1 MCRSVQSRF
10 LALALSLLL
19 ALGAASGQSPATNSP
34 APRAPVGKSAAPKP
48 DAHKARQAYQKG
60 LRAEQADDW
69 PAALQ
74 AYTEAASYSPA
85 DREMLLRRETARF
98 RLVQQFTDRA
108 EREALAGRM
117 DGAREAL
124 KAALAI
130 DPGYSVARE
139 RLAQFEPPAIEQ
151 KQEPE
156 LAGAAELRPQPG
168 PHDFDHRGDARS
180 AYETVARA
188 FGLVAAFDPELPTR
202 QVRFRARGVD
212 FAAAMRLLG
221 QQSNTLWRAVN
232 AQTFFVFD
240 NSEAKRRA
248 YAVQVVRTFI
258 LPASTTPDHMT
269 ETLRLVRDIAGVSHT
284 ELDTRTRTLTIRD
297 TPETIAL
304 AAALIQEIEKARGE
318 LMLEIE
324 ILEVNQTAAR
334 RLGITPPNSARVVTF
349 SQQDINEAQQSV
361 QGLLNVITRLF
372 GPPSALAGLSP
383 AQVSALLSS
392 GQIGLGALIPPVVA
406 FGGGRTIFLATPP
419 NGAVAD
425 FSEMFQLVRRGRRI
439 LLRAQDG
446 QAATFFV
453 GDRFPITL
461 ALLGPGIISPVF
473 VPSVSPTQLLRSDI
487 DVGRAPVAIATG
499 DWNGDGKLDLAVA
512 NRDSNTVSIFLS
524 NGDGTF
530 LAKPDL
536 TGFTTPVA
544 VAAADFTGDGTP
556 DLAIVNR
563 DANTVSIFRGNGDG
577 TFTFLADLTGFST
590 PVAIVTADLNG
601 DGKAD
606 LAIVNQG
613 NNSVSILLGNGDV
626 NGTFTP
632 KPAVTVGLAP
642 TAIAAGAFN
651 NDQKLDLAVT
661 NRDSNTVS
669 VLLGSGPGKGDGTF
683 TPAPDLATG
692 TAPVAIATAD
702 FRGDSNLD
710 LIVAN
715 RDASSVSVFLG
726 KGDGTFNAKS
736 DIPVGTMPLAV
747 AIGDLNVDGRQ
758 DIAVANSGSST
769 ISVLLGEGD
778 GTFGSRFDVQS
789 SATPSAISIGDL
801 NGDGRSDAVIANE
814 GAKTIS
820 VVLNTVSF
828 VPASGTQQTAY
839 PGSEYE
845 DIGLKV
851 RATPRLH
858 SNDEVTL
865 QMEFEIRSL
874 SGAAVN
880 GIPVISNRTV
890 QQTVRLRE
898 NETTLISGII
908 QRDETRAITGLP
920 GFAYAL
926 GHAAGRRDTNLQD
939 TELLILITPRQLRL
953 TPRTDRTI
961 YAGPTPATGTG
972 RPPAQ
977 P

>member
-19 ALGAASGQSPATNSP
+19 AFGAASGQSPATNSP
-34 APRAPVGKSAAPKP
+34 APRAAHAGKSAAPKP
-48 DAHKARQAYQKG
+48 DARKARHAYQKG

-69 PAALQ
+69 PAALD
-74 AYTEAASYSPA
+74 AYTEAASYSPT
-85 DREMLLRRETARF
+85 DREILLRRETARF

-151 KQEPE
+151 KPEPE

-168 PHDFDHRGDARS
+168 PRDFDHRGDARS

-248 YAVQVVRTFI
+248 YAVQVVRTFV

-269 ETLRLVRDIAGVSHT
+269 ETLRMVRDIAGVSHT

-334 RLGITPPNSARVVTF
+334 RLGITPPDSARVVTF
-349 SQQDINEAQQSV
+349 SQQDINEARQSV
-361 QGLLNVITRLF
+361 QGLLNVVTRLF

-392 GQIGLGALIPPVVA
+392 GQIGLGALLPPVVA

-473 VPSVSPTQLLRSDI
+473 VPSVSPTQLPRTDI
-487 DVGRAPVAIATG
+487 DVGQAPVAIATG
-499 DWNGDGKLDLAVA
+499 DWGNGKLDLAVA
-512 NRDSNTVSIFLS
+512 NRDSNTVSILLS

-536 TGFTTPVA
+536 TGFTAPVA
-544 VAAADFTGDGTP
+544 VAAADFNGDAKP

-563 DANTVSIFRGNGDG
+563 DANTVSIFRGEGDG
-577 TFTFLADLTGFST
+577 TFTFLADLTGYST
-590 PVAIVTADLNG
+590 PVAIVAADLNG

-606 LAIVNQG
+606 LAVVNQG

-626 NGTFTP
+626 NGTFTS

-642 TAIAAGAFN
+642 TAIAAGDFN
-651 NDQKLDLAVT
+651 NDQKLDFAVT

-669 VLLGSGPGKGDGTF
+669 VFLGSGLGKGDGTYVA
-683 TPAPDLATG
+683 APDLSG
-692 TAPVAIATAD
+692 GKSPVAVTTANLT
-702 FRGDSNLD
+702 GGNNLD
-710 LIVAN
+710 LVVAN
-715 RDASSVSVFLG
+715 RDDNSVSVFIG

-736 DIPVGTMPLAV
+736 DIPVGTTPLAV
-747 AIGDLNVDGRQ
+747 AIGDLNVDGRE
-758 DIAVANSGSST
+758 DIAVANSGSNT

-789 SATPSAISIGDL
+789 GATPSAISTGDL
-801 NGDGRSDAVIANE
+801 NGDGRSDAVIANQ
-814 GAKTIS
+814 GANTIS
-820 VVLNTVSF
+820 VILTTVSF
-828 VPASGTQQTAY
+828 VPASGTPQTAY

-972 RPPAQ
+972 RPPTQ